1 MQQIGDLILG
11 DRLGGGSYGVV
22 LLSKNINSN
31 ILYATKKI
39 LKPQNAKK
47 KEYLQTEINIMNDLN
62 HENVIKLIE
71 LKMDNNYYYLVMEFA
86 NGGDLGGCL
95 QKYIKKNGGRGF
107 PEEIVQYLMR
117 QIVGAVEYI
126 HSRNIIHRDLKLGNI
141 MVNFDSD
148 IDKQNLDM
156 MKAKIKIG
164 DFGVSKYAKEAF
176 TDIGTANY
184 MDPMI
189 LEEHVNKEKIDILRP
204 YSQEVDIWSLG
215 CLCYELY
222 MGELLFKNKYKDKN
236 KNKEA
241 ILEQIKIG
249 KYNLHKN
256 VSPELKDFLSR
267 MIQYDGKFRLTAKE
281 LLSHPFLTRDPKDF
295 NKFPINLPKKS
306 EVFNSKDSIYPSQ
319 INLDIGIQYPN
330 QPVTTI
336 YTQDQNTGKFVTIN
350 DDNTN
355 TNKNT
360 ANKTLKS
367 YYGDYMTSNSE
378 SKIQTTNSQLGQNPF
393 LQQYNFHSHLPP
405 SPYQEENNIEDNFNI

>member
-1 MQQIGDLILG
+1 
-11 DRLGGGSYGVV
+11 
-22 LLSKNINSN
+22 
-31 ILYATKKI
+31 
-39 LKPQNAKK
+39 
-47 KEYLQTEINIMNDLN
+47 
-62 HENVIKLIE
+62 
-71 LKMDNNYYYLVMEFA
+71 
-86 NGGDLGGCL
+86 
-95 QKYIKKNGGRGF
+95 
-107 PEEIVQYLMR
+107 
-117 QIVGAVEYI
+117 
-126 HSRNIIHRDLKLGNI
+126 
-141 MVNFDSD
+141 
-148 IDKQNLDM
+148 
-156 MKAKIKIG
+156 
-164 DFGVSKYAKEAF
+164 
-176 TDIGTANY
+176 

-249 KYNLHKN
+249 KYKLHKN

-306 EVFNSKDSIYPSQ
+306 EVLNSKDSIYPSQ
-319 INLDIGIQYPN
+319 ISLDIGIQYPN

-378 SKIQTTNSQLGQNPF
+378 SKI
-393 LQQYNFHSHLPP
+393 
-405 SPYQEENNIEDNFNI
+405 